1 MCNTNKLHS
10 LLKGTYNEK
19 LNKRAQCE
27 APVHHLELQ
36 EVVNPLPGDRG
47 FSGCLGTGTGGSV
60 SPAEE
65 PSLPSE
71 VRGLCRARGMES
83 RAGEGVPALPERR
96 RWPGL
101 GMPWLLGIRGRIRAR
116 SAGRR

>member
-1 MCNTNKLHS
+1 M
-10 LLKGTYNEK
+10 
-19 LNKRAQCE
+19 
-27 APVHHLELQ
+27 HHLELQ

-83 RAGEGVPALPERR
+83 RAGRVCLPCRSGGGGQGWECRGCWELEGGSEPAARGEGELSSSSKAGLKERKQ
-96 RWPGL
+96 L
-101 GMPWLLGIRGRIRAR
+101 YAR
-116 SAGRR
+116 